1 MKGSLFA
8 LAGGAFLTLQG
19 VANARISASIGTWQT
34 ATITQFTGFVAAFLI
49 LLFVRDA
56 KWQGFRQVKPLYLTG
71 GAFAAIIIFSNITA
85 IQQMGVTL
93 TVSALLIS
101 QLCLTFVIDSR
112 GWFGVAKQ
120 KMWLP
125 QFIGIA
131 MMIAGVVI
139 LKL

>member
-8 LAGGAFLTLQG
+8 LAGGVFLTLQG

-34 ATITQFTGFVAAFLI
+34 ATITQFTGFVAALLI
-49 LLFVRDA
+49 LLLVRDA
-56 KWQGFRQVKPLYLTG
+56 KWQGFRQVKPLYLIG

-112 GWFGVAKQ
+112 GWLGVNKQ
-120 KMWLP
+120 KMRLP

>member
-1 MKGSLFA
+1 MRGSLFA

-19 VANARISASIGTWQT
+19 VANARISVSVGTWQT

-49 LLFVRDA
+49 LLLVRDA

-112 GWFGVAKQ
+112 GWFGVIKQ
-120 KMWLP
+120 KMRLP

-131 MMIAGVVI
+131 LMIAGVVI